1 MVSRLDLQSWVVE
14 ALRELGGS
22 GSIVE
27 VAKLLWRD
35 HERELR
41 ASADLFYTWQYDMR
55 WACTKLRQSKTVC
68 AAESTP
74 KGIWKLAETTPGVIT
89 HNQSL

>member
-1 MVSRLDLQSWVVE
+1 MVSRLDLQDWVVE

-27 VAKLLWRD
+27 VAKILWRD
-35 HERELR
+35 HEQDFS
-41 ASADLFYTWQYDMR
+41 ASGDLFYTWQYDMR
-55 WACTKLRQSKTVC
+55 WACTKLRASNIVC

-74 KGIWKLAETTPGVIT
+74 KGVWKLA
-89 HNQSL
+89 